1 MENFRGAV
9 LMVIAMLGFAIE
21 DSFIKLIGD
30 AMPIGQILIM
40 LGLGGA
46 LVFAII
52 VRLQGH
58 ALVARSMLTTPV
70 LVRGIG
76 EMFGTVCFVSAIIYT
91 PLSTASAI
99 LQAMPLVV
107 TLGAALFLGEPVGW
121 RRWGAV
127 IVGFLGVLLIVRP
140 GSDSFTPLSLLALGA
155 VIGLA
160 TRDVATRKIPK
171 TLSTMQLSY
180 LGFLALLPAGT
191 MLMVLTGTPAVTLD
205 LRVSLLII
213 ASIATAA
220 FAYYAIVAAMRVGE
234 ISFVSPFRY
243 TRLVFA
249 LIIGTVF
256 FAERP
261 DLLTLIGAA
270 IIVTSGVYTVLRE
283 RKLRLKRPLVPS
295 KV

>member
-270 IIVTSGVYTVLRE
+270 IIVASGVYTVLRE

>member
-46 LVFAII
+46 VVFAII

-58 ALVARSMLTTPV
+58 ALVARSMLAAPV

-270 IIVTSGVYTVLRE
+270 IIVASGVYTVLRE

>member
-46 LVFAII
+46 FVFAII

-58 ALVARSMLTTPV
+58 ALVARSMLKAPV

-270 IIVTSGVYTVLRE
+270 IIVASGVYTVLRE

>member
-52 VRLQGH
+52 LRLQGH

-270 IIVTSGVYTVLRE
+270 IIVASGVYTVLRE